1 MKSGLVRSQAKRHCP
16 QNNTI
21 PSYGQHRSKT
31 GRPQKGIL
39 MLNPKDAIALTQAL
53 IRCPSVTPEEG
64 GALQLLHEILQEAGF
79 ESHIVRFSD
88 TNTPDVD
95 NLYAR
100 IGTGSPCLMFAGHT
114 DVVPVGDETRWTQGP
129 FSGEIVDGI
138 LYGRGAADMKGG
150 VAASVSSVL
159 AYLEEAGET
168 FKGSIAFLITGDEEG
183 PAINGTVKLLEWAKA
198 RGERF
203 DHCILGE
210 PTNPERL
217 GDMIKIGR
225 RGSLSGRLVVEGKQG
240 HIAYPHL
247 AENPIRGI
255 VKLVGGL
262 IAEPLDQ
269 GNAHFGA
276 SNLEFSTLDVGNKA
290 GNVIPQSAE
299 AKFNIRFNDL
309 WTDATLTA
317 EIEARLHRL
326 AGNEVRYTVTFEP
339 SNADA
344 FLTAPGAF
352 VDMAVTSIEEST
364 GIRPVLSTTG
374 GTSDARFIKNYCP
387 VIEFGLVGQTMHQL
401 DERVPAADIARLSEI
416 YLGLI
421 RRYFAGS

>member
-1 MKSGLVRSQAKRHCP
+1 
-16 QNNTI
+16 
-21 PSYGQHRSKT
+21 
-31 GRPQKGIL
+31 

-64 GALQLLHEILQEAGF
+64 GALQLLHGILQKAGF

-100 IGTGSPCLMFAGHT
+100 IGTGTPCLMFAGHT
-114 DVVPVGDETRWTQGP
+114 DVVPAGDETRWTHGP
-129 FSGEIVDGI
+129 FAGEIVDGV
-138 LYGRGAADMKGG
+138 LYGRGAVDMKGG
-150 VAASVSSVL
+150 VAASISAVL
-159 AYLEEAGET
+159 AYIEEQGPN

-225 RGSLSGRLVVEGKQG
+225 RGSLSGHLVVEGKQG

-247 AENPIRGI
+247 ADNPIRGI

-262 IAEPLDQ
+262 LAEPLDQ
-269 GNAHFGA
+269 GTAHFGA
-276 SNLEFSTLDVGNKA
+276 SNLEFSTLDVGNPA

-309 WTDATLTA
+309 WTQETLAA
-317 EIEARLHRL
+317 EIEARLRRI
-326 AGNEVRYTVTFEP
+326 AGNEVRYTVTFQP

-344 FLTAPGAF
+344 FVTTPGPF
-352 VDMAVTSIEEST
+352 VAMAMQSIEETT
-364 GIRPVLSTTG
+364 GIKPVLSTTG

-387 VIEFGLVGQTMHQL
+387 VIEFGLVGQTMHQI

-416 YLGLI
+416 YLRLI
-421 RRYFAGS
+421 RRYFA

>member
-1 MKSGLVRSQAKRHCP
+1 MS
-16 QNNTI
+16 
-21 PSYGQHRSKT
+21 
-31 GRPQKGIL
+31 
-39 MLNPKDAIALTQAL
+39 LNPKDAIALTQAL

-64 GALQLLHEILQEAGF
+64 GALQLLHGVLQEAGF
-79 ESHIVRFSD
+79 KSHIVRFSD
-88 TNTPDVD
+88 SNTPDVD

-100 IGTGSPCLMFAGHT
+100 IGSGAPCLMFAGHT
-114 DVVPVGDETRWTQGP
+114 DVVPVGDETRWTHGP
-129 FSGEIVDGI
+129 FAGEIVDGV

-150 VAASVSSVL
+150 VAASVSAVL
-159 AYLEEAGET
+159 TFLEETGDS

-198 RGERF
+198 RGEHF

-262 IAEPLDQ
+262 MAEPLDQ
-269 GNAHFGA
+269 GTAHFGA

-309 WTDATLTA
+309 WTHATLAA
-317 EIEARLHRL
+317 EIEGRLRHL

-344 FLTAPGAF
+344 FLTEPGAF
-352 VDMAVTSIEEST
+352 VEMAAASIEAST
-364 GIRPVLSTTG
+364 GIKPKLSTTG

-387 VIEFGLVGQTMHQL
+387 VIEFGLVGQTMHQI
-401 DERVPAADIARLSEI
+401 DERVPVADIARLSEI
-416 YLGLI
+416 YEGLM
-421 RRYFAGS
+421 RHYFA

>member
-1 MKSGLVRSQAKRHCP
+1 MTLD
-16 QNNTI
+16 
-21 PSYGQHRSKT
+21 
-31 GRPQKGIL
+31 
-39 MLNPKDAIALTQAL
+39 PKDSVALTQAL

-64 GALQLLHEILQEAGF
+64 GALHLLQAVLKQAGF
-79 ESHIVRFSD
+79 ETHLVRFSES
-88 TNTPDVD
+88 NTPDVD

-100 IGTGSPCLMFAGHT
+100 IGTSKPCLLFAGHT
-114 DVVPVGDETRWTQGP
+114 DVVPTGDETRWSHGP

-138 LYGRGAADMKGG
+138 LFGRGAADMKGG
-150 VAASVSSVL
+150 VAASVAAVL
-159 AYLEEAGET
+159 QFLDEVGPD
-168 FKGSIAFLITGDEEG
+168 FGGSLGFLITGDEEG

-198 RGERF
+198 RGEQF

-255 VKLVGGL
+255 VTLVGGL
-262 IAEPLDQ
+262 LAEPLDQ
-269 GNAHFGA
+269 GTAHFGA

-309 WTDATLTA
+309 WTYDTLAA

-326 AGNEVRYTVTFEP
+326 AGNEIRYAVTFEP

-344 FLTAPGAF
+344 FLTEPGAF
-352 VDMAVTSIEEST
+352 VEMAVASIEEAT
-364 GIRPVLSTTG
+364 GIKPVLSTTG
-374 GTSDARFIKNYCP
+374 GTSDARFIKDYCP
-387 VIEFGLVGQTMHQL
+387 VIEFGLVGQTMHQI
-401 DERVPAADIARLSEI
+401 DERVPVADIARLTAI
-416 YLGLI
+416 YNDII
-421 RRYFAGS
+421 RRYFHHKTG

>member
-1 MKSGLVRSQAKRHCP
+1 MA
-16 QNNTI
+16 
-21 PSYGQHRSKT
+21 
-31 GRPQKGIL
+31 
-39 MLNPKDAIALTQAL
+39 LNPRDPIALTQAL
-53 IRCPSVTPEEG
+53 IRCPSVTPAEG
-64 GALQLLHEILQEAGF
+64 GALQLLDRILREAGF
-79 ESHIVRFSD
+79 ESQIVRFSD
-88 TNTPDVD
+88 ANTPDVD

-100 IGTGSPCLMFAGHT
+100 FGSGRPCLMFAGHT
-114 DVVPVGDETRWTQGP
+114 DVVPVGDETRWSQGP
-129 FSGEIVDGI
+129 FSGEIVDGM

-150 VAASVSSVL
+150 VAASVSAVL
-159 AYLEEAGET
+159 RFLDEQSEDFT
-168 FKGSIAFLITGDEEG
+168 GSIAFLITGDEEG
-183 PAINGTVKLLEWAKA
+183 PAINGTIKLLDWAKA

-247 AENPIRGI
+247 ADNPIRGI

-262 IAEPLDQ
+262 LAEPLDE
-269 GNAHFGA
+269 GTAHFGA

-309 WTDATLTA
+309 WTQATLAA

-326 AGNEVRYTVTFEP
+326 AGNEVRYRVMFEP

-352 VDMAVTSIEEST
+352 VDMAVGAIEQAT
-364 GIRPVLSTTG
+364 GITPVLSTSG
-374 GTSDARFIKNYCP
+374 GTSDARFIKNDCP
-387 VIEFGLVGQTMHQL
+387 VIEFGLVGQTMHQI
-401 DERVPAADIARLSEI
+401 DERVPAADIERLAEI
-416 YLGLI
+416 YQGLI
-421 RRYFAGS
+421 RRYFVSPPV

>member
-1 MKSGLVRSQAKRHCP
+1 MS
-16 QNNTI
+16 
-21 PSYGQHRSKT
+21 
-31 GRPQKGIL
+31 
-39 MLNPKDAIALTQAL
+39 LNPKDSIALTQAL
-53 IRCPSVTPEEG
+53 IRCPSVTPDEG
-64 GALQLLHEILQEAGF
+64 GALQLLHGILQEAGF

-100 IGTGSPCLMFAGHT
+100 IGTGAPCLMFAGHT
-114 DVVPVGDETRWTQGP
+114 DVVPVGDEKRWTQGP

-159 AYLEEAGET
+159 AYLEEAGEA

-240 HIAYPHL
+240 HIAYPQL

-269 GNAHFGA
+269 GTAHFGA

-299 AKFNIRFNDL
+299 AKFNVRFNDL
-309 WTDATLTA
+309 WTHDSLAA
-317 EIEARLHRL
+317 EIEARVHRL
-326 AGNEVRYTVTFEP
+326 AGNEVRYSVTFEP

-344 FLTAPGAF
+344 FLTEPGAF
-352 VDMAVTSIEEST
+352 VDIAVASIEKST
-364 GIRPVLSTTG
+364 GIKPVLSTTG

-387 VIEFGLVGQTMHQL
+387 VIEFGLVGQTMHQI
-401 DERVPAADIARLSEI
+401 DERVPATDIARLSDI

-421 RRYFAGS
+421 RRYFAGYTA